1 MCRARAPI
9 GTGVT
14 VNESVQA
21 PVRPTARRTHTQ
33 EPEAYDFR
41 RPMTIVREHA
51 RLLEMAFETFARQWG
66 THLTARLR
74 VMSQVTLDG
83 LALHTYDEYVGSLP
97 PTTAMVLCTIE
108 ETRQTAVM
116 QFPVGTAMVWIDY
129 LLGGNGRGDEREGR
143 ELTEIE
149 LTLVRDLLRP
159 ALGDLSYAFQG
170 LLPLEVSVRTVQY
183 NPQFVQAVGASESV
197 LVASFTIRSGERE
210 DTATFMVPAELLLA
224 ALRTAEGSDSRSA
237 DERRA
242 QAAAVLDLETAVQR
256 VPVDVSVRFAP
267 VTVHPREVVTLAV
280 GDVLPLFHPSTMP
293 LDVVVDGVV
302 LARAAAGNNGSRL
315 ACMVV
320 TVEENPR

>member
-1 MCRARAPI
+1 
-9 GTGVT
+9 VT
-14 VNESVQA
+14 VNESVHA
-21 PVRPTARRTHTQ
+21 SAHPAARRARTQ

-41 RPMTIVREHA
+41 RPMTLVREQA

-74 VMSQVTLDG
+74 VMSQVTMDE
-83 LALHTYDEYVGSLP
+83 LALRTYDEYVRQLP

-116 QFPVGTAMVWIDY
+116 QFPVATAMVWIDY
-129 LLGGNGRGDEREGR
+129 LLGGSGRGDEREGR

-159 ALGDLSYAFQG
+159 ALGDLAYAFAS
-170 LLPLEVSVRTVQY
+170 LLPLDVSIRAVQY
-183 NPQFVQAVGASESV
+183 NPQFVQAVGASDSV
-197 LVASFTIRSGERE
+197 LVASFTVRSGERE

-224 ALRTAEGSDSRSA
+224 ALRTAEGSDARSA
-237 DERRA
+237 EERRA
-242 QAAAVLDLETAVQR
+242 QAASLIDLETALQR
-256 VPVDVSVRFAP
+256 VPVDVSVRFSP
-267 VTVHPREVVTLAV
+267 VTVRPPDVMNLAI
-280 GDVLPLFHPSTMP
+280 GDVLPLSHPSSKP

>member
-1 MCRARAPI
+1 
-9 GTGVT
+9 
-14 VNESVQA
+14 
-21 PVRPTARRTHTQ
+21 
-33 EPEAYDFR
+33 
-41 RPMTIVREHA
+41 MTLVREQA

-74 VMSQVTLDG
+74 VMSQVTMDELT
-83 LALHTYDEYVGSLP
+83 LRTYDEYVRQLP

-129 LLGGNGRGDEREGR
+129 LLGGAGRGDEREGR

-159 ALGDLSYAFQG
+159 ALGDLSYAFAS
-170 LLPLEVSVRTVQY
+170 LLPLDVSIRAVQY
-183 NPQFVQAVGASESV
+183 NPQFVQAVGASDSV

-224 ALRTAEGSDSRSA
+224 ALRNAEGSDARSTE
-237 DERRA
+237 ERRA
-242 QAAAVLDLETAVQR
+242 QEAALIDLETALQR
-256 VPVDVSVRFAP
+256 VPVDVSVRFSP
-267 VTVHPREVVTLAV
+267 VTVRPPDVMNLAV
-280 GDVLPLFHPSTMP
+280 GDVLPLSHPSSKP

-320 TVEENPR
+320 TVEEKPR

>member
-1 MCRARAPI
+1 
-9 GTGVT
+9 
-14 VNESVQA
+14 
-21 PVRPTARRTHTQ
+21 
-33 EPEAYDFR
+33 
-41 RPMTIVREHA
+41 MTMVREHA
-51 RLLEMAFETFARQWG
+51 RILEMAFETFARQWG
-66 THLTARLR
+66 TQLTARLR
-74 VMSQVTLDG
+74 VMSQVTLDE
-83 LALHTYDEYVGSLP
+83 LTLRTYDEYVRSLP

-129 LLGGNGRGDEREGR
+129 LLGGSGRGDEREGR

-149 LTLVRDLLRP
+149 ITLLRDLLRP
-159 ALGDLSYAFQG
+159 ALGDLSYAFAA
-170 LLPLEVSVRTVQY
+170 LLPLDVTVRTVQY

-197 LVASFTIRSGERE
+197 LVASFTVRSGERE

-224 ALRTAEGSDSRSA
+224 SLRSADGSDARSA

-242 QAAAVLDLETAVQR
+242 QAVSVVDLEAAVQR
-256 VPVDVSVRFAP
+256 VPVEVSVRFSP
-267 VTVHPREVVTLAV
+267 VTVRPREVIDLAV
-280 GDVLPLFHPSTMP
+280 GDVLPLFHPSTKP

-302 LARAAAGNNGSRL
+302 LAHAAAGNNGSRL